1 MMDKYGLKR
10 PPLSPLSPSSIQ
22 RGQRRRIPANES
34 SDGYGS
40 RVCKENQH
48 PNLTAQ
54 KSTPGDSVLTVENE
68 YNFVREGCLSHGKV
82 MHVRAVTHRTP
93 LARLIEMQSSKQT
106 RTGRFQLPASNILP
120 RSVHD
125 PKASAQHLRNHVHQS
140 IRNDASR
147 TISLIHN
154 HSIDSTSKGKAHNGV
169 DSRSQSGKDDDVT
182 VIVPEPGQ
190 LGVKTPEWFQS
201 DSQRGVRNLMESFN
215 SACTTEAGTS
225 ATRGAP
231 PMTGNNSSQTEEGGT
246 SARLDENFD
255 GAEGDEAVQDEG
267 PGPTTF
273 PVYLKLQN
281 QTSTEFPEEIRAIT
295 GKELRLKLL
304 ISEDNV
310 KVNSRLF
317 FAVDAVD
324 ADAPVSAICSVS
336 GTSSTTSSITNSSA
350 VKHLE
355 ETETPS
361 TSISSTKRVKVVGFF
376 LMPNIHSFITCMYL
390 CLKPNRIPTLCKIAG
405 TVSSTAANKRWIH
418 LLRPTLC
425 MRSSPLDPPISLLL
439 SSFYYYSL
447 LNGYC

>member
-54 KSTPGDSVLTVENE
+54 KSTPGESRNGK
-68 YNFVREGCLSHGKV
+68 NSSHSKPCASLSGTTQDFCTPLQRRLRDV
-82 MHVRAVTHRTP
+82 DLSAVTHRTP

-154 HSIDSTSKGKAHNGV
+154 HSIDSTSKRKAHNGV

-190 LGVKTPEWFQS
+190 LEWFQS

-225 ATRGAP
+225 ATPGAP

-255 GAEGDEAVQDEG
+255 GAEGDEAVQDEDCRGHYVHDDLSDTKEAKPDLWDGYMDLG
-267 PGPTTF
+267 PPTSVCRKCNSIMWNEERNNKSRRNSEPTF
-273 PVYLKLQN
+273 SLCCRDLHPFSSSLHPLY
-281 QTSTEFPEEIRAIT
+281 
-295 GKELRLKLL
+295 GRL
-304 ISEDNV
+304 
-310 KVNSRLF
+310 
-317 FAVDAVD
+317 
-324 ADAPVSAICSVS
+324 
-336 GTSSTTSSITNSSA
+336 
-350 VKHLE
+350 
-355 ETETPS
+355 
-361 TSISSTKRVKVVGFF
+361 TKK
-376 LMPNIHSFITCMYL
+376 
-390 CLKPNRIPTLCKIAG
+390 
-405 TVSSTAANKRWIH
+405 
-418 LLRPTLC
+418 
-425 MRSSPLDPPISLLL
+425 
-439 SSFYYYSL
+439 
-447 LNGYC
+447 

>member
-68 YNFVREGCLSHGKV
+68 YNFVREGCLSHESRNGKNSSHSKPCASLSGTTQDFCTPLQRRLRDV
-82 MHVRAVTHRTP
+82 DLSAVTHRTP

-255 GAEGDEAVQDEG
+255 GAEGDEAVQDEDLWDGYMNLG
-267 PGPTTF
+267 PPPSVCRKCNSIMWNEERNNKSRRNSEPIFSLCCRDG
-273 PVYLKLQN
+273 QN

-361 TSISSTKRVKVVGFF
+361 TSISSTKRVKVE
-376 LMPNIHSFITCMYL
+376 L
-390 CLKPNRIPTLCKIAG
+390 
-405 TVSSTAANKRWIH
+405 
-418 LLRPTLC
+418 
-425 MRSSPLDPPISLLL
+425 
-439 SSFYYYSL
+439 
-447 LNGYC
+447 

>member
-54 KSTPGDSVLTVENE
+54 KSTPGGTTQDFCTPSQRRLRDVD
-68 YNFVREGCLSHGKV
+68 LSG
-82 MHVRAVTHRTP
+82 
-93 LARLIEMQSSKQT
+93 
-106 RTGRFQLPASNILP
+106 
-120 RSVHD
+120 
-125 PKASAQHLRNHVHQS
+125 

-231 PMTGNNSSQTEEGGT
+231 PMTGNNSSQTEEG
-246 SARLDENFD
+246 S
-255 GAEGDEAVQDEG
+255 V
-267 PGPTTF
+267 
-273 PVYLKLQN
+273 
-281 QTSTEFPEEIRAIT
+281 
-295 GKELRLKLL
+295 L
-304 ISEDNV
+304 ID
-310 KVNSRLF
+310 L
-317 FAVDAVD
+317 
-324 ADAPVSAICSVS
+324 PPQ
-336 GTSSTTSSITNSSA
+336 SSIRSF
-350 VKHLE
+350 HI
-355 ETETPS
+355 
-361 TSISSTKRVKVVGFF
+361 SIG
-376 LMPNIHSFITCMYL
+376 
-390 CLKPNRIPTLCKIAG
+390 
-405 TVSSTAANKRWIH
+405 
-418 LLRPTLC
+418 
-425 MRSSPLDPPISLLL
+425 
-439 SSFYYYSL
+439 
-447 LNGYC
+447 

>member
-68 YNFVREGCLSHGKV
+68 YNFVREGCLSHESRNGKNSSHSKPCASLSGTTQDFCTPLQRRLRDV
-82 MHVRAVTHRTP
+82 DLSAVTHRTP

-154 HSIDSTSKGKAHNGV
+154 HSIDSTSKRKAHNGV

-225 ATRGAP
+225 ATPGAP

-255 GAEGDEAVQDEG
+255 GAEGDEAVQDEVHG
-267 PGPTTF
+267 LELLILLITRAKCHYNLPRYQLKVNKMCTTF
-273 PVYLKLQN
+273 
-281 QTSTEFPEEIRAIT
+281 TF
-295 GKELRLKLL
+295 
-304 ISEDNV
+304 
-310 KVNSRLF
+310 
-317 FAVDAVD
+317 
-324 ADAPVSAICSVS
+324 VS
-336 GTSSTTSSITNSSA
+336 GHNHSWW
-350 VKHLE
+350 K
-355 ETETPS
+355 PG
-361 TSISSTKRVKVVGFF
+361 KF
-376 LMPNIHSFITCMYL
+376 LFCSKASLWLFSFL
-390 CLKPNRIPTLCKIAG
+390 C
-405 TVSSTAANKRWIH
+405 
-418 LLRPTLC
+418 RPL
-425 MRSSPLDPPISLLL
+425 SPLIQANS
-439 SSFYYYSL
+439 
-447 LNGYC
+447 